1 MQNIFLKEKYMT
13 HFKTTTENKWPVVL
27 SYFGVISNLCYAWT
41 ESLSEHKYR
50 SLISIIDR
58 MEKSNAREKSV
69 HQQIVGKLKTKM

>member
-13 HFKTTTENKWPVVL
+13 HFKTTTENKRPVVL